1 MHWFKPT
8 RKLSYNMSYSSRWAK
23 LSEKPISEPKAT
35 SEPTTYKPAVLLNRA
50 ADGLVNTSLP
60 AQRAPKLAPT
70 TLAAATLASATTLK
84 PMEASEK
91 YRTGVKPMD
100 DKRRPT
106 AANVESVD
114 EFPSLGKAVPKVP
127 KAADPPKAMNFAA
140 LSRDWAQKQKEDEE
154 KAKEEKEKQR
164 LADYIKHKEQMRL
177 RKDENDLRKSGV
189 FGIRIPS
196 KRADSD
202 DEKYSDAYKSE
213 NSDEPYL
220 SDDQYADDVYEEE
233 EEEEDCDSGWNQRKH
248 RDEMY

>member
-1 MHWFKPT
+1 
-8 RKLSYNMSYSSRWAK
+8 MSYVSRWAK
-23 LSEKPISEPKAT
+23 PSSEPTASEKP
-35 SEPTTYKPAVLLNRA
+35 AVFLNRA

-70 TLAAATLASATTLK
+70 TLAAATLTTPNLK

-91 YRTGVKPMD
+91 YRSYTKPTD
-100 DKRRPT
+100 EKRRVPL
-106 AANVESVD
+106 ANVESVD
-114 EFPSLGKAVPKVP
+114 EFPSLGKAPQKDVP
-127 KAADPPKAMNFAA
+127 KAPKASDPRPAMNFAS

-164 LADYIKHKEQMRL
+164 VLDYMNHREQMR
-177 RKDENDLRKSGV
+177 RAKDDEVLRKSGV

-196 KRADSD
+196 KKTDSD
-202 DEKYSDAYKSE
+202 EEKYEDAYKSE

-220 SDDQYADDVYEEE
+220 SDDQYADDAYEEE
-233 EEEEDCDSGWNQRKH
+233 EEEEEYDGGWNQRKH

>member
-1 MHWFKPT
+1 
-8 RKLSYNMSYSSRWAK
+8 
-23 LSEKPISEPKAT
+23 
-35 SEPTTYKPAVLLNRA
+35 
-50 ADGLVNTSLP
+50 
-60 AQRAPKLAPT
+60 
-70 TLAAATLASATTLK
+70 
-84 PMEASEK
+84 MEASEK
-91 YRTGVKPMD
+91 
-100 DKRRPT
+100 RR
-106 AANVESVD
+106 AVVANVGSAE

-164 LADYIKHKEQMRL
+164 MADYMKHKEQMRL

-189 FGIRIPS
+189 FGIRVPS
-196 KRADSD
+196 KKADSD

-220 SDDQYADDVYEEE
+220 SDDQYADDAYDEE
-233 EEEEDCDSGWNQRKH
+233 EEEEDCDGGWNQRKH

>member
-8 RKLSYNMSYSSRWAK
+8 RKLSYIMSYASRWAK
-23 LSEKPISEPKAT
+23 LSSEMQT
-35 SEPTTYKPAVLLNRA
+35 SEPTTSKPAVFLNRA

-70 TLAAATLASATTLK
+70 TLAAATLTTLK

-91 YRTGVKPMD
+91 
-100 DKRRPT
+100 RRAVIVNIGST
-106 AANVESVD
+106 D
-114 EFPSLGKAVPKVP
+114 EFPSLGKAVPKAP
-127 KAADPPKAMNFAA
+127 KAAEPSKMNFAA

-154 KAKEEKEKQR
+154 NAKEEKEKQR
-164 LADYIKHKEQMRL
+164 VIDYMKRKEQMQRT
-177 RKDENDLRKSGV
+177 KDEITILKSGG

-196 KRADSD
+196 KKVDSD
-202 DEKYSDAYKSE
+202 EEKYEDAYKSDY
-213 NSDEPYL
+213 SDESYP

-233 EEEEDCDSGWNQRKH
+233 EEEEDCDNGWNQRKH

>member
-1 MHWFKPT
+1 MHGSKPAT
-8 RKLSYNMSYSSRWAK
+8 HKLLIMSYASRWAK
-23 LSEKPISEPKAT
+23 TSEKPT
-35 SEPTTYKPAVLLNRA
+35 SEATTSKPAVFLNRA

-70 TLAAATLASATTLK
+70 TLAAATLSSTTLK

-100 DKRRPT
+100 DKRRVTP
-106 AANVESVD
+106 ANVESAD
-114 EFPSLGKAVPKVP
+114 EFPSLGKAVPKAP

-164 LADYIKHKEQMRL
+164 LADYMKHKEQLRL

-189 FGIRIPS
+189 FGIRVPS
-196 KRADSD
+196 KKTDSD

-220 SDDQYADDVYEEE
+220 SDDHYADDAYDEE
-233 EEEEDCDSGWNQRKH
+233 EEEEDCDGGWNQRKH